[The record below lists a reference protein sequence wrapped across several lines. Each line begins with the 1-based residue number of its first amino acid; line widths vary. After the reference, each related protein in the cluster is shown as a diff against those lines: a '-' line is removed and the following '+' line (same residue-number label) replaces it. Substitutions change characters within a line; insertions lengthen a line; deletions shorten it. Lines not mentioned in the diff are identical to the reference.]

1 MLRNLTIK
9 QKLTRY
15 NYSDASRGRGQIEY
29 IVIHFYGDLG
39 TAAGVADWFAS
50 QYVGASAHYA
60 VDETTTVWQSV
71 LDEDIAW
78 HCGAYSYIHPK
89 CRNSNSI
96 GIELRP
102 NKINRGSINAYNTD
116 WYFEPIVIDHAVE
129 LTMHLMEK
137 YGIKPEN
144 VIRHFDVTGKY
155 CPRPWLGKDMNTYY
169 HTTGDAQWEKFKE
182 RIGDE
187 VVENSQMIVD
197 GKVVPVERILKN
209 GTNYVKIRDVAA
221 ALDLNVSNRG
231 NIPVLTTK

>member
-15 NYSDASRGRGQIEY
+15 NYSDASRRKGQIEY
-29 IVIHFYGDLG
+29 IVIHFFGALG
-39 TAAGVADWFAS
+39 SAAGVANYFAQ

-60 VDETTTVWQSV
+60 VDETSTVWQSV

-78 HCGAYSYIHPK
+78 HCGAAYYTHPK

-96 GIELRP
+96 GIEVRP
-102 NKINRGSINAYNTD
+102 NKINRANINAYDTD
-116 WYFEPIVIDHAVE
+116 WYFDPVVVDHVVE
-129 LTMHLMEK
+129 LTQHMMDK

-155 CPRPWLGKDMNTYY
+155 CPRPWLGKDTNAYY
-169 HTTGDAQWEKFKE
+169 HTTGDTQWQKFKE

-187 VVENSQMIVD
+187 VVEKSKMIVN
-197 GKVVPVERILKN
+197 GKEVPVERILKD

-221 ALDLNVSNRG
+221 ALGLEVSNTG
-231 NIPVLTTK
+231 NIAVLNSK